1 MEARLWAL
9 GGVRGSGQVEVCDD
23 PHRALLAV
31 ERLCDVVTYEAGR
44 LSLLRV
50 AAGAATPGEEVVLDL
65 NPGCGLSRLGGSL
78 RARVDPRPGRSR
90 VALEFGSD
98 VVRLDADVELDL
110 VPERLA
116 LISVP
121 VPGEDAVVLVFL
133 AVSRCR

>member
-1 MEARLWAL
+1 MWAL
-9 GGVRGSGQVEVCDD
+9 RGVRGSGQVEVCDD

-50 AAGAATPGEEVVLDL
+50 DGGAATPGEEEVVLNL
-65 NPGCGLSRLGGSL
+65 NPGCGLSRLDGSL

-98 VVRLDADVELDL
+98 VVRLDAEVELDL
-110 VPERLA
+110 VPGRLA

-121 VPGEDAVVLVFL
+121 APGEDAVVLVFL